1 MGFSAGWLSLRE
13 PADHAARDAALLGA
27 AARAAGDRTAG
38 DRAVVVDLGCGTGST
53 RRAFGDRLA
62 GATWRMVDAD
72 PALLALAGGEGFA
85 LDLNRIDDLPLDGA
99 TLVTASALI
108 DLCSAGW
115 IDALVA
121 RLVARRLPFYAALSY
136 DGIMDWT
143 PTHPADAGVT
153 AAFNRHQGGDKGFG
167 PALGPQAADH
177 AARALRAA
185 GYRVET
191 ALSPWRLGPAQAA
204 LQRDLLGGI
213 AQAAAEAGAAATDI
227 WLAARLAAL
236 GSGTCEIG
244 HVDLLALPPT
254 GTETQGD

>member
-13 PADHAARDAALLGA
+13 PADHAARDAALLHKA
-27 AARAAGDRTAG
+27 ALAAGE
-38 DRAVVVDLGCGTGST
+38 RAVVVDLGCGTGST
-53 RRAFGDRLA
+53 RRAFGGMLR

-85 LDLNRIDDLPLDGA
+85 LDLNRIDDLPLEGA

-108 DLCSAGW
+108 DLCSAAW

-121 RLVARRLPFYAALSY
+121 RLAAGHLPFYAALSY
-136 DGIMDWT
+136 DGIMGWT
-143 PTHPADAGVT
+143 PPHPSDAGVT
-153 AAFNRHQGGDKGFG
+153 EAFNRHQGGDKGFG
-167 PALGPQAADH
+167 PALGPRAAEY
-177 AARALRAA
+177 AAQALRGA

-213 AQAAAEAGAAATDI
+213 AQAAAEAGATGTDG
-227 WLAARLAAL
+227 WLAARIAAL
-236 GSGTCEIG
+236 GGAACRIG
-244 HVDLLALPPT
+244 HVDLLALPPAV
-254 GTETQGD
+254 TETEGG